1 MKRNLLKYS
10 LKGSIIELFKTDII
24 QKILDKYQTSGKCKY
39 ILILDEKVHI

>member
-24 QKILDKYQTSGKCKY
+24 QEILDKY
-39 ILILDEKVHI
+39 